1 MSINMKSTN
10 KPLLSVACTQ
20 GHRQYM
26 EDTYF
31 VSQNRDIFA
40 VFDGHGG
47 VDVAKMCSHE
57 LESIMKKELRS
68 HPDVSFCM
76 HEVFKTLDARVIE
89 NNIGSNV
96 GSTAV
101 VAMIHNGRLWISNC
115 GDALGAVGFKN
126 GLATVLSSEHK
137 VENEKDRVRALGGV
151 VTYGDGCARIN
162 GMVNISRSIGD
173 YHLKRFVIPDPFTT
187 SVPVSSID
195 YIIIASDGLWDV
207 YNIDELN
214 QEIKNLREHLK
225 SEGISGAAAVDAIT
239 RSLVQ
244 RTLIRG
250 SMDNITVVYV
260 DISNQADTTRRL

>member
-1 MSINMKSTN
+1 MKLTTN
-10 KPLLSVACTQ
+10 KPLLSIACTQ
-20 GHRQYM
+20 GRRQYM

-31 VSQNRDIFA
+31 ASQDRDIFA

-47 VDVAKMCSHE
+47 DDVAKMCARE
-57 LESIMKKELRS
+57 LENIMKKELRR

-76 HEVFKTLDARVIE
+76 HEVFKSLDARVIE
-89 NNIGSNV
+89 NKIGANV

-101 VAMIHNGRLWISNC
+101 VAMIRDDRLWISNC

-126 GLATVLSSEHK
+126 GSATILSSEHK
-137 VENEKDRVRALGGV
+137 VENEKDRVRALGGM

-173 YHLKRFVIPDPFTT
+173 YHLKKFVIPDPFTT
-187 SVPVSSID
+187 SVLVSSID

-207 YNIDELN
+207 YNIGELN
-214 QEIKNLREHLK
+214 QEIMNLREQLK
-225 SEGISGAAAVDAIT
+225 SEGISGAEAVDVIT

-244 RTLIRG
+244 RTLLRG
-250 SMDNITVVYV
+250 STDNITVVYAE
-260 DISNQADTTRRL
+260 ISNQGAAARRL